1 MPKGGAQTLK
11 HSYLMNKNI
20 LKKLALSCCLALA
33 STHVMAQKSVDQMS
47 EAFNNFTTKLLK
59 NKQVTLVVNDQ
70 YEGGYIH
77 KYQFDAPISVLQK
90 FDNTMLEC
98 SSASFQSFVKTAGTE
113 SGSKKEIRLAYDVGN
128 KSTYV
133 FPVEVDNNYNM
144 QLMRD
149 PKDESMRYAYMLTWA
164 KRGDR
169 AVGHVVEIYGKDP
182 QVPSTNKKDTELNE
196 KPKTALE
203 FMQAFGTLRS
213 IYLKQNDEL
222 RRDLEWNGKTW
233 GRKQSDKLPLVT
245 AVANKISSL
254 CANYIHLLSN
264 PDKLLVQR
272 TLRDMQSSANDKYV
286 GNIFATAAD
295 NMSFKRKKP

>member
-1 MPKGGAQTLK
+1 MPKDSAQTPK

-47 EAFNNFTTKLLK
+47 EAFNHFTTKLLK
-59 NKQVTLVVNDQ
+59 NKQVTLVENHQ
-70 YEGGYIH
+70 YEDGYIH
-77 KYQFDAPISVLQK
+77 EYQFEAPISVLQK
-90 FDNTMLEC
+90 FNDTMLEC
-98 SSASFQSFVKTAGTE
+98 SSASFNSFVKAAGTE
-113 SGSKKEIRLAYDVGN
+113 SPTKKEIRLSYDVGSKN
-128 KSTYV
+128 SRV
-133 FPVEVDNNYNM
+133 FPVEIDNNYNM

-149 PKDESMRYAYMLTWA
+149 PQNENMRYAYMLTWA
-164 KRGDR
+164 KRDDR
-169 AVGHVVEIYGKDP
+169 AVGHVLKIYGKDP
-182 QVPSTNKKDTELNE
+182 QAPSTNKKDTELNE

-245 AVANKISSL
+245 AVANKLSNL
-254 CANYIHLLSN
+254 CANYKHLLSKA
-264 PDKLLVQR
+264 DKILVQR
-272 TLRDMQSSANDKYV
+272 TLRDMQSTANDKYV
-286 GNIFATAAD
+286 GNILATAAD
-295 NMSFKRKKP
+295 NMSYKSKKP

>member
-1 MPKGGAQTLK
+1 MPKGGAKTLK

-33 STHVMAQKSVDQMS
+33 ATQVMAQKSVNQMS
-47 EAFNNFTTKLLK
+47 EAFNDFTTKLLK
-59 NKQVTLVVNDQ
+59 NKQVTLVENNQ

-77 KYQFDAPISVLQK
+77 EYQFDAPVSVLQK
-90 FDNTMLEC
+90 FDDTMLEC
-98 SSASFQSFVKTAGTE
+98 SSASYTSFVKAAGTE
-113 SGSKKEIRLAYDVGN
+113 SATKKEIRLAYDAGN
-128 KSTYV
+128 KNSRV
-133 FPVEVDNNYNM
+133 FPVEIDNNYNM

-149 PKDESMRYAYMLTWA
+149 PKNEGMRYAYVLTWA

-169 AVGHVVEIYGKDP
+169 AVGHVLQIYGKDP
-182 QVPSTNKKDTELNE
+182 QAPSTNKKDTELNE

-222 RRDLEWNGKTW
+222 RRDLEWNGRTW

-254 CANYIHLLSN
+254 CTNYIHLLSN
-264 PDKLLVQR
+264 AEKQLVQR
-272 TLRDMQSSANDKYV
+272 TLRDMQSSASDKYV
-286 GNIFATAAD
+286 GNIFATSAD
-295 NMSFKRKKP
+295 NMSFKSKKP

>member
-33 STHVMAQKSVDQMS
+33 ATQVMAQKSVNQMS
-47 EAFNNFTTKLLK
+47 EAFNDFTTKLLK
-59 NKQVTLVVNDQ
+59 NKQVTLVENNQ
-70 YEGGYIH
+70 YEDGYIH
-77 KYQFDAPISVLQK
+77 EYQFDAPVSVLQK
-90 FDNTMLEC
+90 FDDTMLEC
-98 SSASFQSFVKTAGTE
+98 SSASYTSFVKAAGTE
-113 SGSKKEIRLAYDVGN
+113 SATKKEIRLAYDAGN
-128 KSTYV
+128 KSSRV
-133 FPVEVDNNYNM
+133 FPVEIDNNYNM

-149 PKDESMRYAYMLTWA
+149 PKNEGMRYAYVLTWT

-169 AVGHVVEIYGKDP
+169 AVGHVLQIYGKDP
-182 QVPSTNKKDTELNE
+182 QAPSTNKKDTELNE

-222 RRDLEWNGKTW
+222 RRDLEWNGRTW

-254 CANYIHLLSN
+254 CTNYIHLLSN
-264 PDKLLVQR
+264 AEKQLVQR
-272 TLRDMQSSANDKYV
+272 TLRDMQSSASDKYV
-286 GNIFATAAD
+286 GNIFATSAD
-295 NMSFKRKKP
+295 NMSFKSKKP

>member
-1 MPKGGAQTLK
+1 MPKGGAKTLK

-33 STHVMAQKSVDQMS
+33 ATQVMAQKSVNQMS
-47 EAFNNFTTKLLK
+47 EAFNDFTTKLLK
-59 NKQVTLVVNDQ
+59 NKQVTLVENNQ

-77 KYQFDAPISVLQK
+77 EYQFDAPVSVLQK
-90 FDNTMLEC
+90 FDDTMLEC
-98 SSASFQSFVKTAGTE
+98 SSASYTSFVKAAGTK
-113 SGSKKEIRLAYDVGN
+113 SATKKEIRLAYDAGN
-128 KSTYV
+128 KSSRV
-133 FPVEVDNNYNM
+133 FPVEIDNNYNM

-149 PKDESMRYAYMLTWA
+149 PKNEGMRYAYVLTWA

-169 AVGHVVEIYGKDP
+169 AVGHVLQIYGKDP
-182 QVPSTNKKDTELNE
+182 QAPSTNKKDTELNE

-222 RRDLEWNGKTW
+222 RRDLEWNGRTW

-254 CANYIHLLSN
+254 CTNYIHLLSN
-264 PDKLLVQR
+264 AEKQLVQR
-272 TLRDMQSSANDKYV
+272 TLRDMQSSASDKYV
-286 GNIFATAAD
+286 GNIFATSAD
-295 NMSFKRKKP
+295 NMSFKSKKP

>member
-1 MPKGGAQTLK
+1 MPKGGAKTLK

-33 STHVMAQKSVDQMS
+33 ATQVMAQKSVNQMS
-47 EAFNNFTTKLLK
+47 EAFNDFTTKLLK
-59 NKQVTLVVNDQ
+59 NKQVTLVENNQ

-77 KYQFDAPISVLQK
+77 EYQFDAPVSVLQK
-90 FDNTMLEC
+90 FDGTMLEC
-98 SSASFQSFVKTAGTE
+98 SSASYTSFVKAAGTE
-113 SGSKKEIRLAYDVGN
+113 SATKKEIRLAYDAGN
-128 KSTYV
+128 KSSRV
-133 FPVEVDNNYNM
+133 FPVEIDNNYNM

-149 PKDESMRYAYMLTWA
+149 PKNEGMRYAYVLTWA

-169 AVGHVVEIYGKDP
+169 AVGHVLQIYGKDP
-182 QVPSTNKKDTELNE
+182 QAPSTNKKDTELNE

-222 RRDLEWNGKTW
+222 RRDLEWNGRTW

-254 CANYIHLLSN
+254 CTNYIHLLSN
-264 PDKLLVQR
+264 AEKQLVQR
-272 TLRDMQSSANDKYV
+272 TLRDMQSSASDKYV
-286 GNIFATAAD
+286 GNIFATSAD
-295 NMSFKRKKP
+295 NMSFKSKKP

>member
-1 MPKGGAQTLK
+1 MPKGGAKTLK

-33 STHVMAQKSVDQMS
+33 ATQVMAQKSVNQMS
-47 EAFNNFTTKLLK
+47 EAFNDFTTKLLK
-59 NKQVTLVVNDQ
+59 NKQVTLVENNQ
-70 YEGGYIH
+70 YEDGYIH
-77 KYQFDAPISVLQK
+77 EYQFDAPVSVLQK
-90 FDNTMLEC
+90 FDDTMLEC
-98 SSASFQSFVKTAGTE
+98 SSASYTSFVKAAGTE
-113 SGSKKEIRLAYDVGN
+113 SATKKEIRLAYDAGN
-128 KSTYV
+128 KSSRV
-133 FPVEVDNNYNM
+133 FPVEIDNNYNM

-149 PKDESMRYAYMLTWA
+149 PKNEGMRYAYVLTWA

-169 AVGHVVEIYGKDP
+169 AVGHVLQIYGKDP
-182 QVPSTNKKDTELNE
+182 QAPSTNKKDTELNE

-222 RRDLEWNGKTW
+222 RRDLEWNGRTW

-254 CANYIHLLSN
+254 CTNYIHLLSN
-264 PDKLLVQR
+264 AEKQLVQR
-272 TLRDMQSSANDKYV
+272 TLRDMQSSASDKYV
-286 GNIFATAAD
+286 GNIFATSAD
-295 NMSFKRKKP
+295 NMSFKSKKP

>member
-20 LKKLALSCCLALA
+20 LKKLALSCCLVLA
-33 STHVMAQKSVDQMS
+33 ATQVMAQKSVNQMS
-47 EAFNNFTTKLLK
+47 EAFNDFTTKLLK
-59 NKQVTLVVNDQ
+59 NKQVTLVENNQ
-70 YEGGYIH
+70 YEDGYIH
-77 KYQFDAPISVLQK
+77 EYQFDAPVSVLQK
-90 FDNTMLEC
+90 FDDTMLEC
-98 SSASFQSFVKTAGTE
+98 SSASYTSFVKAAGTE
-113 SGSKKEIRLAYDVGN
+113 SATKKEIRLAYDAGN
-128 KSTYV
+128 KSSRV
-133 FPVEVDNNYNM
+133 FPVEIDNNYNM

-149 PKDESMRYAYMLTWA
+149 PKNEGMRYAYVLTWA

-169 AVGHVVEIYGKDP
+169 AVGHVLQIYGKDP
-182 QVPSTNKKDTELNE
+182 QAPSTNKKDTELNE

-222 RRDLEWNGKTW
+222 RRDLEWNGRTW

-254 CANYIHLLSN
+254 CTNYIHLLSN
-264 PDKLLVQR
+264 AEKQLVQR
-272 TLRDMQSSANDKYV
+272 TLRDMQSSASDKYV
-286 GNIFATAAD
+286 GNIFATSAD
-295 NMSFKRKKP
+295 NMSFKSKKP

>member
-1 MPKGGAQTLK
+1 MPKGGAKTLK

-33 STHVMAQKSVDQMS
+33 ATQVMAQKSVNQMS
-47 EAFNNFTTKLLK
+47 EAFNDFTTKLLK
-59 NKQVTLVVNDQ
+59 NKQVTLVENNQ

-77 KYQFDAPISVLQK
+77 EYQFDAPVSVLQK
-90 FDNTMLEC
+90 FDDTMLEC
-98 SSASFQSFVKTAGTE
+98 SSASYTSFVKAAGTE
-113 SGSKKEIRLAYDVGN
+113 SATKKEIRLAYDAGN
-128 KSTYV
+128 KSSRV
-133 FPVEVDNNYNM
+133 FPVEIDNNYNM

-149 PKDESMRYAYMLTWA
+149 PKNEGMRYAYVLTWA

-169 AVGHVVEIYGKDP
+169 AVGHVLQIYGKDP
-182 QVPSTNKKDTELNE
+182 QTPSTNKKDTELNE

-222 RRDLEWNGKTW
+222 RRDLEWNGRTW

-254 CANYIHLLSN
+254 CTNYIHLLSN
-264 PDKLLVQR
+264 AEKQLVQR
-272 TLRDMQSSANDKYV
+272 TLRDMQSSASDKYV
-286 GNIFATAAD
+286 GNIFATSAD
-295 NMSFKRKKP
+295 NMSFKSKKP